1 MNNTFYNQTIMI
13 TGASSGIGKALAI
26 QIAQEAKCLVLVARR
41 VDRLEELSADL
52 KVRFPNLQTVVA
64 PCDLGD
70 LEAIDQML
78 STLQTKGIVI
88 DILINNAGLG
98 KQELFETISF
108 TDVKKMIDINVT
120 SVCYLTRRLLPSMV
134 QSAKGGVIF
143 IGSGA
148 GHAWMPGATVYV
160 GTKHFINGFA
170 ETLRAELNNTGLTIT
185 QVCPG
190 PVDTE
195 FDQAAGSEL
204 KGGAP
209 KMQRISA
216 EQCALE
222 TIEGFKKGK
231 ALIFPGK
238 SYRRMMFLLSLMPRY
253 AKRIIAKSGV
263 KKLRS
268 KTFENTK
275 NSIGVC

>member
-41 VDRLEELSADL
+41 VDRLEELAAIL
-52 KVRFPNLQTVVA
+52 KVKSPNLQTVVA
-64 PCDLGD
+64 PCDLAD
-70 LEAIDQML
+70 IEAIDQML
-78 STLQTKGIVI
+78 STLQNKGIVI

-108 TDVKKMIDINVT
+108 MDVKRMIDINVT

-143 IGSGA
+143 IGIGA

-195 FDQAAGSEL
+195 FDHAAGSEL

-209 KMQRISA
+209 KMERIYA
-216 EQCALE
+216 VL
-222 TIEGFKKGK
+222 FFD
-231 ALIFPGK
+231 IFYVPLFY
-238 SYRRMMFLLSLMPRY
+238 SR
-253 AKRIIAKSGV
+253 IAKKCILCKESNRRLCFHFA
-263 KKLRS
+263 KDFLRRIRQRS
-268 KTFENTK
+268 FLTV
-275 NSIGVC
+275 IQGI